1 MHHAYL
7 FEGPRGVGKR
17 VVANHLALLTNCTD
31 DMPNRPC
38 GGCNNCRQIL
48 AGTHPDVL
56 VLQPRADRASQT
68 IALDDVREVIRKTTY
83 KRYGAKR
90 RFVLVDPAD
99 SLMPAA
105 ANALLKTLEEPT
117 PGTGFILIC
126 ANTSAMLPTILSRC
140 QRIRFGAVGVDRVQ
154 QWLTQQGHKEQAE
167 TAAVWSLGCPGRA
180 LNLVE
185 GQLSKRLALRNE
197 LLSAIVG
204 ETKGRFDWVAKIT
217 KGPRT
222 MWRGRVETILE
233 LLEELLRDVAILN
246 AGVDQPLM
254 HGDIRNEVARWDRQ
268 LWPDGVR
275 RVHDR
280 IEETRDNLAVMVGGK
295 LALDALLAAVSAELD
310 GA

>member
-31 DMPNRPC
+31 DMPSRPC

-154 QWLTQQGHKEQAE
+154 QWLTQQG
-167 TAAVWSLGCPGRA
+167 
-180 LNLVE
+180 
-185 GQLSKRLALRNE
+185 
-197 LLSAIVG
+197 
-204 ETKGRFDWVAKIT
+204 D
-217 KGPRT
+217 RT
-222 MWRGRVETILE
+222 SV
-233 LLEELLRDVAILN
+233 V
-246 AGVDQPLM
+246 
-254 HGDIRNEVARWDRQ
+254 
-268 LWPDGVR
+268 
-275 RVHDR
+275 
-280 IEETRDNLAVMVGGK
+280 
-295 LALDALLAAVSAELD
+295 
-310 GA
+310 